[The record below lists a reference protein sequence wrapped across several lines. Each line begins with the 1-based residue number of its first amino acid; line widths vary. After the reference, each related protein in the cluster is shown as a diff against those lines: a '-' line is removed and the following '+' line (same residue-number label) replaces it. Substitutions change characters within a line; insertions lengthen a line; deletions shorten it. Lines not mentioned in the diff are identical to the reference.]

1 MGTWEEDDHLILE
14 IIERQ
19 RQRKNDLD
27 ISLQAVKDE
36 NEVLRTESQYLKRT
50 VNEKDNQLED
60 LREQRDKAVEE
71 LDRLRKQVTIL
82 ETSNIP
88 LSNEKLRLE
97 RILKIWKHKYFFH
110 IAEKARITKQAKKD
124 QEDLQHLKKSL
135 ETKVSENMVLSSKM
149 DSVQRQANEEK
160 NILILRCEKAE
171 SDAKNAKTL
180 QLEAEEKAR
189 QIEKESEEREEYARE
204 WQKVQEREYEI
215 FKKMFPSRREK
226 GMDG

>member
-1 MGTWEEDDHLILE
+1 
-14 IIERQ
+14 
-19 RQRKNDLD
+19 
-27 ISLQAVKDE
+27 
-36 NEVLRTESQYLKRT
+36 
-50 VNEKDNQLED
+50 
-60 LREQRDKAVEE
+60 
-71 LDRLRKQVTIL
+71 
-82 ETSNIP
+82 
-88 LSNEKLRLE
+88 
-97 RILKIWKHKYFFH
+97 
-110 IAEKARITKQAKKD
+110 
-124 QEDLQHLKKSL
+124 
-135 ETKVSENMVLSSKM
+135 M